1 MMMRLKLALG
11 ALAVALAGTTA
22 AATAPFDLAGPAL
35 EVIVTRGT
43 QTLPIA
49 EVPNLAEGDQLRVK
63 ADLPTTQSAD
73 YLLVVAFLRGSTNPP
88 PEKWFSSCKT
98 WKKKDKCNREGMNL
112 VVPEGAQQVI
122 LFLAPSTGGDFDTLV
137 SSVRGR
143 PGAFVRTAQ
152 DLNQAALDRAR
163 LQRYLSTVQ
172 ALDQTNPASLKTVAP
187 LLARSL
193 AIRVDEK
200 CLDRLPQLQA
210 PCLMSGQES
219 LILADGHSRSIVETL
234 TSSPGTDLLMQV
246 STTPEGGYGYYS
258 PYILSVIDI
267 ARILDSFTTARYQ
280 YIPALA
286 AASGSRLALT
296 LNTAPSFR
304 DPKSVLVAALPA
316 IESPQLP
323 PLHAVEPDGIY
334 CASQANLVLPVEGAP
349 LVFATDYAHD
359 LKLSL
364 TAADGSELALPVKA
378 DGTQGGYVIDTTPLV
393 AAKLGDAV
401 RATLKGYWGFTP
413 YVGPSF
419 QLRNAHASAWTVA
432 PGDENTLVVGRS
444 ESVHLR
450 ADSVACIDRIMARD
464 PAGKELRAE
473 WKRLAPGEVELR
485 LPLQTATPG
494 PLTLLISQHGAAAP
508 TPLSVQTFAEVAKL
522 ERFTLHA
529 GDAQG
534 LIVGSRLDEIVSV
547 HVGDLVF
554 LPGELSTQQ
563 SSDRLSVFVKD
574 AATTALASG
583 QRLSASALLRDGRR
597 IGVPLTVEPPR
608 PRIELIGRNVASLAT
623 AANVIALQADE
634 MTAADTLTFSVRT
647 PATTGFGRE
656 QSLEI
661 ATLDGTASTLLSQAK
676 GTIRLENAKV
686 AVARFEP
693 AKVFDANAFGALQ
706 VRSLV
711 NDMTGDWQPL
721 IHLVRRPG
729 LRALRCPTATASAA
743 APEAASACLLS
754 GSELFLIEAVSAAA
768 NFEQA
773 IVLPEG
779 FTGTELAVPHPLQDG
794 TLYLRLRDRPEIV
807 RGIRL
812 EMLAAPGP

>member
-1 MMMRLKLALG
+1 MTMPIKLALG
-11 ALAVALAGTTA
+11 LLVLALAGTA
-22 AATAPFDLAGPAL
+22 AAAPAPFDLAGPAL
-35 EVIVTRGT
+35 EVMVTRGE

-63 ADLPTTQSAD
+63 ADLPATQSAD

-88 PEKWFSSCKT
+88 PEKWFFSCKT
-98 WKKKDKCNREGMNL
+98 WKKKDQCNREGL
-112 VVPEGAQQVI
+112 KLAVPEGAQQVI

-137 SSVRGR
+137 SAVRGR

-163 LQRYLSTVQ
+163 LQRYLNTVQ
-172 ALDQTNPASLKTVAP
+172 LLDQTTPAGLKTIAP

-200 CLDRLPQLQA
+200 CLDRLAPLQA

-246 STTPEGGYGYYS
+246 SATPEGGYGYYS

-267 ARILDSFTTARYQ
+267 ARILDSFNTARYQ

-286 AASGSRLALT
+286 SASGNRLALT

-316 IESPQLP
+316 IEAPQLP

-349 LVFATDYAHD
+349 LVFATDYAHG
-359 LKLSL
+359 LKLWL
-364 TAADGSELALPVKA
+364 TAADGSELALPARA
-378 DGTQGGYVIDTTPLV
+378 DGTQGGYVIDTTPLTS
-393 AAKLGDAV
+393 AKLGDAV

-432 PGDENTLVVGRS
+432 PGDENALVVGRS

-473 WKRLAPGEVELR
+473 WKKLAPGEVELQ

-534 LIVGSRLDEIVSV
+534 LIVGSRLDEIVSIQA
-547 HVGDLVF
+547 GDLLF
-554 LPGELSTQQ
+554 LPGELSTEQ

-574 AATTALASG
+574 ASSTPFTSG
-583 QRLSASALLRDGRR
+583 QRVAAKALLRDGRR
-597 IGVPLTVEPPR
+597 ISVPLTVEAAR
-608 PRIELIGRNVASLAT
+608 PRVELIGRNVSSVASMPG
-623 AANVIALQADE
+623 VPALQADE
-634 MTAADTLTFSVRT
+634 ISPADTLTFSVRT
-647 PATTGFGRE
+647 PSTTGFGRE
-656 QSLEI
+656 QTLEI
-661 ATLDGTASTLLSQAK
+661 ATLDGSTTAVLSQAS
-676 GTIRLENAKV
+676 GSIRMENAKV

-711 NDMTGDWQPL
+711 NGIAGDWQPL
-721 IHLVRRPG
+721 IHLVRRPA
-729 LRALRCPTATASAA
+729 LRALRCPAATESPA

-754 GSELFLIEAVSAAA
+754 GSELFLIEAVSASAS
-768 NFEQA
+768 FEQA
-773 IVLPEG
+773 VVLPEG
-779 FTGTELAVPHPLQDG
+779 FTGSELAVPRPLQDG

-807 RGIRL
+807 RSMRL
-812 EMLAAPGP
+812 EVLAAPGP

>member
-1 MMMRLKLALG
+1 MRIKLALG
-11 ALAVALAGTTA
+11 LLVFALAGIAEA
-22 AATAPFDLAGPAL
+22 APAPFDLAGPAL
-35 EVIVTRGT
+35 EVMVTRGD
-43 QTLPIA
+43 QTLAIA

-63 ADLPTTQSAD
+63 ADLPATQSAD

-88 PEKWFSSCKT
+88 PEKWFFSCKT
-98 WKKKDKCNREGMNL
+98 WKKKDKCNREGMSL
-112 VVPEGAQQVI
+112 MVPEGAQQVI

-137 SSVRGR
+137 SAVRGR

-152 DLNQAALDRAR
+152 DLNQATLDRAR
-163 LQRYLSTVQ
+163 LQRYLNTVQ
-172 ALDQTNPASLKTVAP
+172 LLDQTNPAGLKTIAP

-200 CLDRLPQLQA
+200 CLDRLAPLQA

-246 STTPEGGYGYYS
+246 SATPEGGYGYYS

-286 AASGSRLALT
+286 SASGSRLALT
-296 LNTAPSFR
+296 LNTAPSFHS
-304 DPKSVLVAALPA
+304 PKSVLVAALPA
-316 IESPQLP
+316 IEAPQLP

-349 LVFATDYAHD
+349 LVFATDYAHG
-359 LKLSL
+359 LKLWL
-364 TAADGSELALPVKA
+364 TAADGSELALPARA
-378 DGTQGGYVIDTTPLV
+378 DGTQGGYVIDTTPLSS
-393 AAKLGDAV
+393 AKLGDAV

-432 PGDENTLVVGRS
+432 PGDENALVVGRS

-473 WKRLAPGEVELR
+473 WKKLTPGEVELQ

-508 TPLSVQTFAEVAKL
+508 TPLSVQTFAEVARL

-534 LIVGSRLDEIVSV
+534 FIIGSRLDEIVSV
-547 HVGDLVF
+547 EIGDLVF

-563 SSDRLSVFVKD
+563 SSDRLSVFLKD
-574 AATTALASG
+574 SVSASFTSG
-583 QRLSASALLRDGRR
+583 QRLTAKALLRDGRR
-597 IGVPLTVEPPR
+597 ISVPLTVELPR
-608 PRIELIGRNVASLAT
+608 PRIELIGRNVASPVT
-623 AANVIALQADE
+623 AANAIALQPDE
-634 MTAADTLTFSVRT
+634 MMAADTLTFSVRT
-647 PATTGFGRE
+647 PATAGFGRE
-656 QSLEI
+656 QTLEI
-661 ATLDGTASTLLSQAK
+661 ATLDGTTSTLLSQAR

-693 AKVFDANAFGALQ
+693 SKMLEANAFGALQ
-706 VRSLV
+706 VRSLA
-711 NDMTGDWQPL
+711 NGIAGDWQPL
-721 IHLVRRPG
+721 IHL
-729 LRALRCPTATASAA
+729 LRLPVLHTLRCPAA
-743 APEAASACLLS
+743 VGEPALSPQASACLLS
-754 GSELFLIEAVSAAA
+754 GSELFLIEAVSASA

-773 IVLPEG
+773 VVLPEG
-779 FTGTELAVPHPLQDG
+779 FTGIQLAVPRPLQDG
-794 TLYLRLRDRPEIV
+794 ALYLRLRDRPGIV
-807 RGIRL
+807 RSIRL
-812 EMLAAPGP
+812 EVLAPPGA